1 MLRVTRTSTQ
11 WTQDSSLGG
20 GVPVVLFL
28 CTKLFYL
35 SKYFNSQRSKEE
47 MEVAGQ
53 GSKILKPSVQILSG
67 HSHGNAHSP
76 RRFSANHLGLLSLQA
91 LVSKN
96 HHMHSNVPRPKS
108 LFGRPLFGSLN
119 CQVNSLWL
127 LTFPCSCLED
137 LSPSHPLEITF
148 PPRPGGGR

>member
-1 MLRVTRTSTQ
+1 M
-11 WTQDSSLGG
+11 
-20 GVPVVLFL
+20 
-28 CTKLFYL
+28 
-35 SKYFNSQRSKEE
+35 
-47 MEVAGQ
+47 
-53 GSKILKPSVQILSG
+53 KPSVQILSG

-91 LVSKN
+91 LVSKD

-127 LTFPCSCLED
+127 LTFPYSCLEN
-137 LSPSHPLEITF
+137 LSPSRPLEITF
-148 PPRPGGGR
+148 PPRPGGSFIPVFVPPPRVLLWDRSPTSYQPLLIVRQCLSPEKSEELLLAWCCVFVFFLRTRFS